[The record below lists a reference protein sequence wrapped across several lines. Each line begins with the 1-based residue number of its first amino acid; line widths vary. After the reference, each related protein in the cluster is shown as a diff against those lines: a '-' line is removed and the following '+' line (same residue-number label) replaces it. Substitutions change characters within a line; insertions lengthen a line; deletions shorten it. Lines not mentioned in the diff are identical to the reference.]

1 MGIILRPESPELK
14 DIYQNIKDLFN
25 KANIDTLLEKES
37 AKMIDL
43 DGFEFDD
50 ICKKVDFL
58 ISVGGDGT
66 LLGVV
71 RKSFKYNLPIL
82 GINLGTLGF
91 LTDISMN
98 QLENFIV
105 DLKKIFIKLIQ
116 E

>member
-1 MGIILRPESPELK
+1 
-14 DIYQNIKDLFN
+14 
-25 KANIDTLLEKES
+25 
-37 AKMIDL
+37 MIDS
-43 DGFEFDD
+43 DGLEFDD
-50 ICKKVDFL
+50 ICKKEDFL

-82 GINLGTLGF
+82 GIILVTSGF
-91 LTDISMN
+91 LTHISMT

-105 DLKKIFIKLIQ
+105 DLKK